1 MSNKKQKRSK
11 IAKTRIKTGSKTID
25 KKKITEGTENKLKAQ
40 KRTAKKS
47 APSNISVPSVITKQ
61 SGPSKLAIKSVSAKV
76 FNMQGRGLGVVALP
90 KAIFGHLPNQNLL
103 AQAIRVYVA
112 NSHPHTAHT
121 KTRAE
126 VAGGGTKP
134 WRQKGTGR
142 ARAGSIRSPL
152 WVGGGT
158 TFGPRTKDTK
168 LSLPKKMKHKALIDA
183 LSAKA
188 KAGDIKVISNIEKVE
203 PKTKKIATLL
213 KKLDVGKNTLLI
225 VSERTKNVHLATRN
239 IPNIKVDIPSN
250 LNAYEVTKNND
261 LLISKE
267 SLPKFK

>member
-1 MSNKKQKRSK
+1 M
-11 IAKTRIKTGSKTID
+11 D
-25 KKKITEGTENKLKAQ
+25 KNKITEGTENKQKAQ

-47 APSNISVPSVITKQ
+47 VPSDISAPSVITKQ
-61 SGPSKLAIKSVSAKV
+61 SVSQKVAVKSVTAKV
-76 FNMQGRGLGVVALP
+76 FNLQGKNIGAISLP
-90 KAIFGHLPNQNLL
+90 KEVFGQKPNEHLL
-103 AQAIRVYVA
+103 AQAIRVYSINA
-112 NSHPHTAHT
+112 HRQTAHT

-126 VAGGGTKP
+126 VRGGGIKP

-168 LSLPKKMKHKALIDA
+168 LSLPKKMKHKALIYA

-188 KAGDIKVISNIEKVE
+188 KSGDIKVISNIEKVE
-203 PKTKKIATLL
+203 PKTKNIATLL
-213 KKLDVGKNTLLI
+213 KKLDVGSSTLLI
-225 VSERTKNVHLATRN
+225 VSERTKNVQLATRN
-239 IPNIKVDIPSN
+239 IPNIEVDIPSN
-250 LNAYEVTKNND
+250 LNAFEVTKNND

-267 SLPKFK
+267 SLAKFK